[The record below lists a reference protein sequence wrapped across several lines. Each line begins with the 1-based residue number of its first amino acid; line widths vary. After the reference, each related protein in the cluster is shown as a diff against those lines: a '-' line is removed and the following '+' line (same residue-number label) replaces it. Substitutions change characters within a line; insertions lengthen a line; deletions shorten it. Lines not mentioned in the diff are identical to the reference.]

1 MTDPAAPTTTPKA
14 ADALLQQADALTRSG
29 QWRQAAALIDAA
41 AALQHAQG
49 CPDDAARSLQLAATL
64 HRLNGET
71 AAARQRVQQ
80 ALDLCGHTSA
90 TAVPLL
96 AELGDIALAEHAPA
110 DAAPAFTQALD
121 LARSTHAPAEVQTA
135 LLQRR
140 ALAQARAGR
149 ADAAIDDLEQALTLI
164 SALVSAPEP
173 TPGTPHDHGATA
185 RQIRVALAT
194 ACQDNGRPDRAETL
208 IESTRPLAEAAADH
222 AVLADLALLQAAR
235 ALDRGDATAALA
247 LARQAREQALAGRA
261 PAAYIG
267 AVTAIAQ
274 LAETGGDRT
283 TAYATLAS
291 GWATLTDLLGADL
304 ARQTFQPLLLAQRQ
318 RWGIGAFDT
327 VRHDWE
333 TRRRQALQETPS

>member
-1 MTDPAAPTTTPKA
+1 MTDPAASTTTPEA
-14 ADALLQQADALTRSG
+14 ADALLLQADALTRSG

-41 AALQHAQG
+41 AALQHARG

-64 HRLNGET
+64 HRLGGET

-110 DAAPAFTQALD
+110 DAAPAFTQALA
-121 LARSTHAPAEVQTA
+121 LARSTHAPAEVQTT

-149 ADAAIDDLEQALTLI
+149 ADAAIDDLEQAL
-164 SALVSAPEP
+164 ALVSALES
-173 TPGTPHDHGATA
+173 TPSAPHDHGATA

-194 ACQDNGRPDRAETL
+194 ACQDNGRPNRAEAL

-247 LARQAREQALAGRA
+247 LARLAREQALAGRA

-283 TAYATLAS
+283 TAYATLAG
-291 GWATLTDLLGADL
+291 GWATLADLLGADL

-318 RWGIGAFDT
+318 RWGVGAFDA
-327 VRHDWE
+327 VRRDWE
-333 TRRRQALQETPS
+333 TRRRQALQETPP